1 MQPCLLNHK
10 LNLFKIIMLKQV
22 KASAGS
28 GKTYELTARFLSLLA
43 GAQEEDSIPVCK
55 SSQGRGYCWPE
66 IMAVTFTNKA
76 AAEMKERV
84 VRSLK
89 NRALNIDGDGLGND
103 WSPQAAR
110 KQLIPI
116 LQRYNRLNIRTI
128 DSLLNLLV
136 RIFAL
141 ELGLSPEF
149 ELLFEPAKLFEP
161 NFNKFLAQ
169 CEEGDEVRK
178 ELMDDAVDSLVL
190 REGKQGFWLA
200 EQMRFRLISILEH
213 VIDHPA
219 RRMTD
224 QEEIAG
230 LLQGHFDKFQ
240 KAVSA
245 MSGLIEVDK
254 LAASS
259 HFKKYLDHASGLDF
273 MGEAKESTM
282 IAKDSFKDCL
292 LKKSKESINS
302 YHEKVYAELK
312 EAHNAYRDQAMILR
326 GAYALA
332 PFVRIVEEIRADI
345 IEYQT
350 KNGMLLSADLPK
362 VASYVLQGGSALPD
376 AFCRMGSRL
385 HHLLIDEFQDTSLAQ
400 WNAMVPLAVE
410 CLSKRGSLFY
420 VGDVK
425 QAIYSWR
432 GGRSELF
439 DEIAEDPE
447 IANLSE
453 FTPGNLEYNWR
464 SLEHIIGFNNFFFE
478 ALADYDQAMD
488 LAEILYPNG
497 PEDQQIDLAQ
507 KIALSFEHASQNL
520 PPNQDRTGGYVRLQK
535 VFAATSPEIV
545 DETRRNFDL
554 LMDELLPRRNYKDI
568 CVLVRSNG
576 HAQLVCDWLVEKSIP
591 VITENSLQLDRHPV
605 VRQMVSLLKFLD
617 YPQDDLAFLEFI
629 CGKEI
634 FQNISEI
641 EHKELFKWLADRDK
655 GPLYRRFSEKYPEFW
670 NKQISPFLRKS
681 GLMTPYDLASEMV
694 SRFRLIESNPQDEL
708 YIRRFL
714 EVVHLAEEKRG
725 TSLAAFLDFW
735 ELSSAEEKVP
745 LPESVNAVR
754 IMTIHKSKGLE
765 FPVIVVPFH
774 NWSVSGSDT
783 TFTDIEIDGKL
794 MLTPMS
800 SALGDV
806 YYENRTRMFT
816 EQLNL
821 LYVAWTRAGEELYGF
836 LPSEKIKNV
845 TPALSAIETILE
857 EKFNDLGLLEY
868 GIKPEP
874 VHEENPLPSET
885 ESTLNEINECEAVS
899 DEELATPELMGWL
912 PRLRVYRH
920 NLEDY
925 SYDARMRG
933 ELAHNAMENL
943 ILTGDDAADCLRSAE
958 AAFAKFPAVT
968 EERDTLIPE
977 VAEMGIW
984 ALSIGDVKNAI
995 THGRP
1000 EVAIMDEKGETHRA
1014 DLLLLEAKRALVV
1027 EYKTGKPSPENEK
1040 QVKRY
1045 LKLLKKMY
1053 GSEKELRG
1061 LLVYLDGK
1069 FTREVSL

>member
-1 MQPCLLNHK
+1 
-10 LNLFKIIMLKQV
+10 MLKQV

-89 NRALNIDGDGLGND
+89 NRALNIQGDGLGRD
-103 WSPQAAR
+103 WSPEAAR

-149 ELLFEPAKLFEP
+149 ELLFEPSTLFEP
-161 NFNKFLAQ
+161 NFNKFLTQ
-169 CEEGDEVRK
+169 CEEGDAVRK
-178 ELMDDAVDSLVL
+178 KLMDDAVDSLVL
-190 REGKQGFWLA
+190 RESKQGFWLA
-200 EQMRFRLISILEH
+200 EQMKFRLISILEH
-213 VIDHPA
+213 VIDNPA
-219 RRMTD
+219 ERMTD
-224 QEEIAG
+224 QEEIAE
-230 LLQGHFDKFQ
+230 LLQGHFDKF
-240 KAVSA
+240 KKSISI
-245 MSGLIEVDK
+245 MSELIKTDK

-259 HFKKYLDHASGLDF
+259 HFNNYLDHASGIDF
-273 MGEAKESTM
+273 MGEAKESAM

-292 LKKSKESINS
+292 LKKSKDSINS
-302 YHEKVYAELK
+302 YHEKIYTGLK
-312 EAHNAYRDQAMILR
+312 EAHNAYRDQSMILR

-350 KNGMLLSADLPK
+350 RNGMLLSADLPK

-385 HHLLIDEFQDTSLAQ
+385 HHLLIDEFQDTSLDQ
-400 WNAMVPLAVE
+400 WNAMAPLAVE

-439 DEIAEDPE
+439 DAIAEDQE
-447 IANLSE
+447 IANLSDL
-453 FTPGNLEYNWR
+453 TPGNLEYNWR
-464 SLEHIIGFNNFFFE
+464 SLEHIIGFNNSFFD
-478 ALADYDQAMD
+478 ALADYDLSMD
-488 LAEILYPNG
+488 IAEILYPNG
-497 PEDQQIDLAQ
+497 PEEQQIDLAQ
-507 KIALSFEHASQNL
+507 KISFSFENASQKL
-520 PPNQDRTGGYVRLQK
+520 PPDQNRDGGYVRLRK
-535 VFAATSPEIV
+535 VFAETAPEIV
-545 DETRRNFDL
+545 NETRRNFDL
-554 LMDELLPRRNYKDI
+554 LIDELLPRRQYRDI
-568 CVLVRSNG
+568 CVLVRSNT
-576 HAQLVCDWLVEKSIP
+576 HAQLACDWLVEKSIP

-605 VRQMVSLLKFLD
+605 IRQIVSLLKFLD

-634 FQNISEI
+634 FQKISNIKHE
-641 EHKELFKWLADRDK
+641 ELFKWLADRDK
-655 GPLYRRFSEKYPEFW
+655 GPLYRRFAEKYPDFW
-670 NKQISPFLRKS
+670 KEHISPFLRKS
-681 GLMTPYDLASEMV
+681 GLMTPYDLGSEMV
-694 SRFRLIESNPQDEL
+694 SRFQLIENNPQDEL

-725 TSLAAFLDFW
+725 TSLASFLDFW

-765 FPVIVVPFH
+765 FPVIIVPFH

-783 TFTDIEIDGKL
+783 TFTDVEIEGRK

-821 LYVAWTRAGEELYGF
+821 LYVAWTRAGDELYGF
-836 LPSEKIKNV
+836 LPSEKMKNI
-845 TPALSAIETILE
+845 TPALSAIEIILE
-857 EKFNDLGLLEY
+857 GKFDDLGILEY
-868 GIKPEP
+868 GIKPTAIKAVKETGP
-874 VHEENPLPSET
+874 LADNTSKAEEMCKPESGTELPT
-885 ESTLNEINECEAVS
+885 Q
-899 DEELATPELMGWL
+899 ELMSWL

-943 ILTGDDAADCLRSAE
+943 ILTGNDAADCLKSAE

-968 EERDTLIPE
+968 EEHDELVPE
-977 VAEMGIW
+977 ITAMALW
-984 ALSIGDVKNAI
+984 ALTIDDIRTAI
-995 THGRP
+995 QIGRP

-1014 DLLLLEAKRALVV
+1014 DLLLLEEKRALVV

-1045 LKLLKKMY
+1045 LKLLKKMF
-1053 GSEKELRG
+1053 GNAKELRG

-1069 FTREVSL
+1069 FTKEVTL

>member
-1 MQPCLLNHK
+1 
-10 LNLFKIIMLKQV
+10 MLKQV

-28 GKTYELTARFLSLLA
+28 GKTYELTARFLQLLA

-55 SSQGRGYCWPE
+55 SSQARGYCWPE

-89 NRALNIDGDGLGND
+89 NRALDIPGDGLGSD
-103 WSPQAAR
+103 WSSRDAK

-141 ELGLSPEF
+141 ELGLNPEF
-149 ELLFEPAKLFEP
+149 ELLFDPSTLFEP

-169 CEEGDEVRK
+169 CEEGDEKRK
-178 ELMDDAVDSLVL
+178 ELMDDAVESLIL
-190 REGKQGFWLA
+190 KEEKQGFWLA
-200 EQMRFRLISILEH
+200 EQMRARLIAILEYL
-213 VIDHPA
+213 IDHPA
-219 RRMTD
+219 ERLTD

-230 LLQGHFDKFQ
+230 LLQGEFDKFQ
-240 KAVSA
+240 NAVRV
-245 MSGLIEVDK
+245 MQKMIKTDK

-259 HFKKYLDHASGLDF
+259 HLKKYLEHAAGLDF
-273 MGEAKESTM
+273 MGEPKDSAM
-282 IAKDSFKDCL
+282 VAKDSFVDCVN
-292 LKKSKESINS
+292 KKSKEEIGS
-302 YHEKVYAELK
+302 YHEKIYADLK
-312 EAHNAYRDQAMILR
+312 AAHENYRDRTMIIR

-350 KNGMLLSADLPK
+350 RNGMLLSADLPK
-362 VASYVLQGGSALPD
+362 VASFVLEGGSALPD

-385 HHLLIDEFQDTSLAQ
+385 HHLLIDEFQDTSIAQ
-400 WNAMVPLAVE
+400 WQAMIPLAIE

-432 GGRSELF
+432 GGCSELF
-439 DEIAEDPE
+439 DEVGQDPDLF
-447 IANLSE
+447 NLSE

-464 SLEHIIGFNNFFFE
+464 SLEHVIGFNNSFFDK
-478 ALADYDQAMD
+478 LADYDLALE
-488 LAEILYPNG
+488 LAEKLYPNA
-497 PEDQQIDLAQ
+497 PEEEQINLGR
-507 KIALSFEHASQNL
+507 KISNSFEKATQQL
-520 PPNQDRTGGYVRLQK
+520 PPGQNRDGGYVRLQK
-535 VFAATSPEIV
+535 IFAATSPEIV
-545 DETRRNFDL
+545 EETHRNFDL
-554 LMDELLPRRNYKDI
+554 LMDELTARREYRDI
-568 CVLVRSNG
+568 CVLVRSNT
-576 HAQLVCDWLVEKSIP
+576 HAQLICDWLVEKSIP

-629 CGKEI
+629 CGAEI
-634 FQNISEI
+634 FGTISGISREDM
-641 EHKELFKWLADRDK
+641 FKWLSERDK
-655 GPLYRRFSEKYPEFW
+655 GPLYRRFSEQYPEFW
-670 NKQISPFLRKS
+670 KKHISPFLRKS

-694 SRFRLIESNPQDEL
+694 SRFRLIESNPRDEL

-714 EVVHLAEEKRG
+714 EVIHLAEEKRG

-735 ELSSAEEKVP
+735 ELSSTEEKVP

-765 FPVIVVPFH
+765 FPVIIVPFH
-774 NWSVSGSDT
+774 NWSVSGPDT
-783 TFTDIEIDGKL
+783 DFTDIEIGGKK
-794 MLTPMS
+794 MLTTMN

-836 LPSEKIKNV
+836 LPSEKIKGV
-845 TPALSAIETILE
+845 SPALAAIEVILAD
-857 EKFNDLGLLEY
+857 KFTELGTLEY
-868 GIKPEP
+868 GTEP
-874 VHEENPLPSET
+874 PAPDGSEAEVT
-885 ESTLNEINECEAVS
+885 ADPARLAGSADECEANG
-899 DEELATPELMGWL
+899 DELDSPELMGWL

-943 ILTGDDAADCLRSAE
+943 ILTGDDETDCLRSAE
-958 AAFAKFPAVT
+958 ASFARYPAVT
-968 EERDTLIPE
+968 EERDVLVPE
-977 VAEMGIW
+977 VTAMGVW
-984 ALSIGDVKNAI
+984 ALSVPEVRSAI
-995 THGRP
+995 EHGRP
-1000 EVAIMDEKGETHRA
+1000 EVAIMDKQGETHRA
-1014 DLLLLEAKRALVV
+1014 DLLLLDEDQALVV
-1027 EYKTGKPSPENEK
+1027 EYKTGQPSPENEK

-1045 LKLLKKMY
+1045 LRLLREMY
-1053 GSEKELRG
+1053 GDSKKLKG
-1061 LLVYLDGK
+1061 ILVYLDGR
-1069 FTREVSL
+1069 FTREVTL

>member
-1 MQPCLLNHK
+1 
-10 LNLFKIIMLKQV
+10 MLKQV

-43 GAQEEDSIPVCK
+43 GAQEEDSVPVCK
-55 SSQGRGYCWPE
+55 SSQGKGYCWPE

-84 VRSLK
+84 IRSLK
-89 NRALNIDGDGLGND
+89 NRALNIEGDGLGAD
-103 WSPQAAR
+103 WKPLDAK

-149 ELLFEPAKLFEP
+149 ELLFEPQALFEP

-169 CEEGDEVRK
+169 CEEGDLLRK
-178 ELMDDAVDSLVL
+178 ELLDDAVDSLVL
-190 REGKQGFWLA
+190 KEEKQGFWLA
-200 EQMRFRLISILEH
+200 EQMRMRLLSILTH
-213 VIDHPA
+213 IIDYPA
-219 RRMTD
+219 TRLTD

-230 LLQGHFDKFQ
+230 LLQIEFDAFQ
-240 KAVSA
+240 KAVRDLSA
-245 MSGLIEVDK
+245 LIDTDK
-254 LAASS
+254 LAASA
-259 HFKKYLDHASGLDF
+259 HLKKYLAHASGIDF
-273 MGEAKESTM
+273 MDLPKESAMLT
-282 IAKDSFKDCL
+282 KDSFEDCVN
-292 LKKSKESINS
+292 KKSKGDIGS
-302 YHEKVYAELK
+302 YHEKIYGDLK
-312 EAHNAYRDQAMILR
+312 QAHEKYRDKATILR

-350 KNGMLLSADLPK
+350 RNGMLLSADLPK

-385 HHLLIDEFQDTSLAQ
+385 HHLLVDEFQDTSLAQ
-400 WNAMVPLAVE
+400 WQAMVPLAVE

-432 GGRSELF
+432 GGCSELF
-439 DEIAEDPE
+439 DEVGQDPE
-447 IANLSE
+447 LSGLSE
-453 FTPGNLEYNWR
+453 FTPANLDYNWR
-464 SLEHIIGFNNFFFE
+464 SLENVIKFNNEFFD
-478 ALADYDQAMD
+478 ALADYDLTLD
-488 LAEILYPNG
+488 LAEKLYPNS
-497 PEDQQIDLAQ
+497 PEEQQIELAR
-507 KIALSFEHASQNL
+507 KISYSFEKASQQL
-520 PPNQDRTGGYVRLQK
+520 PPGQDRAGGYVRLQRI
-535 VFAATSPEIV
+535 FAASAQEIV
-545 DETRRNFDL
+545 DETRCNFDR
-554 LMDELLPRRNYKDI
+554 LMDELLPRREYRDI

-576 HAQLVCDWLVEKSIP
+576 HAQLVCDWLVEKEIP
-591 VITENSLQLDRHPV
+591 VITENSLQLDRHPI

-634 FQNISEI
+634 FGSISGI
-641 EHKELFKWLADRDK
+641 EHEDLFKWLADRDK
-655 GPLYRRFSEKYPEFW
+655 GPLHRRFSEEYPDFW
-670 NKQISPFLRKS
+670 NTHISPFLRKS

-694 SRFRLIESNPQDEL
+694 SRFKLIETYTKDEL

-774 NWSVSGSDT
+774 NWSVSGPDT
-783 TFTDIEIDGKL
+783 SLADIEIDGQI

-800 SALGDV
+800 SALGDI
-806 YYENRTRMFT
+806 YYENRTRMFS

-821 LYVAWTRAGEELYGF
+821 LYVAWTRAGQELYGF
-836 LPSEKIKNV
+836 LPSEKTRGV
-845 TPALSAIETILE
+845 SPALTAIEMILDG
-857 EKFNDLGLLEY
+857 KFNDTGLLEY
-868 GIKPEP
+868 GALPQKDQVSTELDETPNQAADPCDDFCAADSKALPE
-874 VHEENPLPSET
+874 
-885 ESTLNEINECEAVS
+885 
-899 DEELATPELMGWL
+899 PELMGWL

-943 ILTGDDAADCLRSAE
+943 ILSGDDEADCRRTAE
-958 AAFAKFPAVT
+958 AAFARFPAVT
-968 EERDTLIPE
+968 DEEE
-977 VAEMGIW
+977 VLVPQVTNMALW
-984 ALSIGDVKNAI
+984 ALSVPDVRAAI
-995 THGRP
+995 ERGRP
-1000 EVAIMDEKGETHRA
+1000 EVAIMDAKGETHRA
-1014 DLLLLEAKRALVV
+1014 DLLLLEDKRALVV
-1027 EYKTGKPSPENEK
+1027 EYKTGQPSPENEK

-1045 LKLLKKMY
+1045 LKLLRDMY
-1053 GSEKELRG
+1053 GTEKDLRG

-1069 FTREVSL
+1069 FTKEVNV

>member
-1 MQPCLLNHK
+1 
-10 LNLFKIIMLKQV
+10 MLKQV

-28 GKTYELTARFLSLLA
+28 GKTYELTARFLHLLA
-43 GAQEEDSIPVCK
+43 GAQEENSVPVCK
-55 SSQGRGYCWPE
+55 SSQAKGYCWPE

-89 NRALNIDGDGLGND
+89 NRALDIPGDGLGND
-103 WSPQAAR
+103 WSPHEAR
-110 KQLIPI
+110 QQLIPI

-149 ELLFEPAKLFEP
+149 ELLFEPTALFEP

-178 ELMDDAVDSLVL
+178 ELMDNAVESLIL
-190 REGKQGFWLA
+190 KEEKQGFWLA
-200 EQMRFRLISILEH
+200 EQMRLRLLAILEF
-213 VIDHPA
+213 VIDNPSE
-219 RRMTD
+219 RLTD

-230 LLQGHFDKFQ
+230 LLQGHFDEFQ
-240 KAVSA
+240 KAVSS
-245 MSGLIEVDK
+245 MKKLIATDK
-254 LAASS
+254 LAASA
-259 HFKKYLDHASGLDF
+259 HLIKYLDHAEKLDF
-273 MGEAKESTM
+273 MGEPKDSAM
-282 IAKDSFKDCL
+282 VAKDSFRDCVN
-292 LKKSKESINS
+292 KKSKEEISS
-302 YHEKVYAELK
+302 YHEKVYSELK
-312 EAHNAYRDQAMILR
+312 AAHESYRDQTMIIR

-332 PFVRIVEEIRADI
+332 PFVRIVEEIRSDI

-350 KNGMLLSADLPK
+350 RNGMLLSADLPK
-362 VASYVLQGGSALPD
+362 VASFVLEGGSALPD

-400 WNAMVPLAVE
+400 WQAMIPLAIE

-439 DEIAEDPE
+439 DAVGEDPDL
-447 IANLSE
+447 INLSE
-453 FTPGNLEYNWR
+453 FTPGNLSYNWR
-464 SLEHIIGFNNFFFE
+464 SLEHIIGFNNKFFD
-478 ALADYDQAMD
+478 ALADYDLTLD
-488 LAEILYPNG
+488 LAEVLYPNA
-497 PEDQQIDLAQ
+497 PEEEQIDLAQ
-507 KIALSFEHASQNL
+507 QISHSFEKASQKL
-520 PPNQDRTGGYVRLQK
+520 PPSQNREGGYVRLQK
-535 VFAATSPEIV
+535 IFAATAPEIV
-545 DETRRNFDL
+545 EETRRNFDI
-554 LMDELLPRRNYKDI
+554 LMDEITTRREYKDV
-568 CVLVRSNG
+568 CVLVRSNT

-629 CGKEI
+629 CGSEI
-634 FQNISEI
+634 FGSISGIAHED
-641 EHKELFKWLADRDK
+641 LFKWVSERDK
-655 GPLYRRFSEKYPEFW
+655 GPLYRRFAEQYPDFW
-670 NKQISPFLRKS
+670 AEHISPFLRKS

-694 SRFRLIESNPQDEL
+694 SRFKLIQNNPQDEL

-774 NWSVSGSDT
+774 NWSISGPDT
-783 TFTDIEIDGKL
+783 DFTDIEISGKR
-794 MLTPMS
+794 MLTTMN

-821 LYVAWTRAGEELYGF
+821 LYVAWTRAGQELYGF
-836 LPSEKIKNV
+836 LPSEKTKGV
-845 TPALSAIETILE
+845 SPALATIEMILSE
-857 EKFNDLGLLEY
+857 DFNDQGLLEY
-868 GIKPEP
+868 GISPQSIIKKDNSVTEPESVKTIQDECTP
-874 VHEENPLPSET
+874 GDD
-885 ESTLNEINECEAVS
+885 TLS
-899 DEELATPELMGWL
+899 SPELMGWL

-943 ILTGDDAADCLRSAE
+943 ILTGDDEADCRRSAE

-968 EERDTLIPE
+968 EEEDVLVPE
-977 VAEMGIW
+977 VTDMGVW
-984 ALSIGDVKNAI
+984 ALSIPEVRRAI
-995 THGRP
+995 KFGRP
-1000 EVAIMDEKGETHRA
+1000 EVAIMDQKGETHRA
-1014 DLLLLEAKRALVV
+1014 DLLLMEEKQVLVV
-1027 EYKTGKPSPENEK
+1027 EYKTGQPSPENEK

-1045 LKLLKKMY
+1045 LKLLREMY
-1053 GSEKELRG
+1053 GESKVLKG
-1061 LLVYLDGK
+1061 VLVYLDGR
-1069 FTREVSL
+1069 FTREVTL